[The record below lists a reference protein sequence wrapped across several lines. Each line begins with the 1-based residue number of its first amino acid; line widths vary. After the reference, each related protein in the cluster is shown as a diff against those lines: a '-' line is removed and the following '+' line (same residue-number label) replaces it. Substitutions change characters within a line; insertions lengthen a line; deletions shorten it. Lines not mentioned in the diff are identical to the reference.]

1 MTLIAEAE
9 RAEDIGEAFSK
20 FKVAV
25 DDQAAEV
32 AALVSELW
40 AVGSA
45 LREID
50 VASQSPDYGVNLD
63 IIEDDLDLVRAS
75 LTYTL
80 DDVFRILGKI
90 GNGDRLL
97 TTAAYRQTWKDIN
110 YHFQRR
116 AGGRLCN
123 VLETYRL
130 FLLAL
135 CNKLRRSSRMSPSW
149 CSCRKAN
156 MPAELAQNPSNTA
169 ACAAKFVVNLRII
182 IVIQTTSLQRSAESP
197 WLLRVGIHLSMWHR
211 SC

>member
-9 RAEDIGEAFSK
+9 TAEDIGDAFGK

-32 AALVSELW
+32 TALVSELY

-50 VASQSPDYGVNLD
+50 DASHSPDYGHNLRN
-63 IIEDDLDLVRAS
+63 IQDDLDLVRAS
-75 LTYTL
+75 LKYTL

-97 TTAAYRQTWKDIN
+97 TTAAYRQTWKDIA
-110 YHFQRR
+110 YHFQREG
-116 AGGRLCN
+116 GGRLSSR
-123 VLETYRL
+123 LETYRL

-135 CNKLRRSSRMSPSW
+135 CNKLRRFSDHVP
-149 CSCRKAN
+149 
-156 MPAELAQNPSNTA
+156 L
-169 ACAAKFVVNLRII
+169 
-182 IVIQTTSLQRSAESP
+182 SA
-197 WLLRVGIHLSMWHR
+197 I
-211 SC
+211 

>member
-1 MTLIAEAE
+1 MALTAEAE
-9 RAEDIGEAFSK
+9 KAEDIGDAFGK

-32 AALVSELW
+32 TALVSELY

-45 LREID
+45 LRAID
-50 VASQSPDYGVNLD
+50 AALQSPDYGLNLR
-63 IIEDDLDLVRAS
+63 IIEDDLDLVRDS

-97 TTAAYRQTWKDIN
+97 TSAAYRQTWKDIT
-110 YHFQRR
+110 YHFQHRI
-116 AGGRLCN
+116 GGRLCS

-135 CNKLRRSSRMSPSW
+135 WNKLRGSSSISPHSTV
-149 CSCRKAN
+149 
-156 MPAELAQNPSNTA
+156 L
-169 ACAAKFVVNLRII
+169 
-182 IVIQTTSLQRSAESP
+182 ES
-197 WLLRVGIHLSMWHR
+197 
-211 SC
+211 

>member
-1 MTLIAEAE
+1 MALTAEAE
-9 RAEDIGEAFSK
+9 RAEDIGDAFSK

-32 AALVSELW
+32 TALVSELY

-45 LREID
+45 LRAID
-50 VASQSPDYGVNLD
+50 ATLQSPEYGLNFR

-90 GNGDRLL
+90 GNGDRIL
-97 TTAAYRQTWKDIN
+97 TPPAYRQTWKDIT

-116 AGGRLCN
+116 AGRRLCS

-135 CNKLRRSSRMSPSW
+135 CNKLRGSSGIFPS
-149 CSCRKAN
+149 
-156 MPAELAQNPSNTA
+156 
-169 ACAAKFVVNLRII
+169 
-182 IVIQTTSLQRSAESP
+182 SAVSES
-197 WLLRVGIHLSMWHR
+197 
-211 SC
+211 

>member
-1 MTLIAEAE
+1 MTLTAEAE
-9 RAEDIGEAFSK
+9 RAEDIGDAFSK

-32 AALVSELW
+32 TALVSELY

-50 VASQSPDYGVNLD
+50 APSQSPDYGLNFR

-90 GNGDRLL
+90 GNGDRHL
-97 TTAAYRQTWKDIN
+97 TTAAYRQTWKDIT

-116 AGGRLCN
+116 GPGRLCSL
-123 VLETYRL
+123 LETYHL
-130 FLLAL
+130 FLQAL
-135 CNKLRRSSRMSPSW
+135 CNKLKGSSRISPSSAPSEKLTCPQNW
-149 CSCRKAN
+149 PRAH
-156 MPAELAQNPSNTA
+156 PIWQLAPPNSWRT
-169 ACAAKFVVNLRII
+169 
-182 IVIQTTSLQRSAESP
+182 
-197 WLLRVGIHLSMWHR
+197 
-211 SC
+211 

>member
-9 RAEDIGEAFSK
+9 TAEDIGDAFGK

-32 AALVSELW
+32 TALVSELY

-50 VASQSPDYGVNLD
+50 DASH
-63 IIEDDLDLVRAS
+63 LVRAS
-75 LTYTL
+75 LKYTL

-97 TTAAYRQTWKDIN
+97 TTAAYRQTWKDIA
-110 YHFQRR
+110 YHFQREG
-116 AGGRLCN
+116 GGRLSSR
-123 VLETYRL
+123 LETYRL

-135 CNKLRRSSRMSPSW
+135 CNKLRRFSDHVP
-149 CSCRKAN
+149 
-156 MPAELAQNPSNTA
+156 L
-169 ACAAKFVVNLRII
+169 
-182 IVIQTTSLQRSAESP
+182 SA
-197 WLLRVGIHLSMWHR
+197 I
-211 SC
+211 